1 MKKKDRAGENIVCLL
16 DDFRMIGENGFHILL
31 LQVLSAKPWAGLAG
45 WCKTQGWAPVRR
57 MSRAAAGP
65 GHTEVAG
72 GERLDKEIFGCS
84 GGGQKV
90 GGGIFSPLVNP

>member
-57 MSRAAAGP
+57 MSRAAAEP